1 MKNRLVLEG
10 EYLEIMLELLG
21 NRYKINSLI
30 KLVFMSFCVRNVKK
44 RAYMGR
50 KKDFIDVFFASI
62 NIKLLSH
69 PNEIEAI
76 LEVIHKLK
84 TSGWIQIIND
94 EVELLKDLK
103 DFECANDF
111 LISCRDRN
119 FNPIIEVNKLDN
131 KSFTEEVLRHV

>member
-10 EYLEIMLELLG
+10 EYLEIILELLG
-21 NRYKINSLI
+21 DRYKINSLT

-69 PNEIEAI
+69 PNEIKAI

-84 TSGWIQIIND
+84 TSGWIQIVND
-94 EVELLKDLK
+94 EVEVLKNLK
-103 DFECANDF
+103 GFECANDF

-119 FNPIIEVNKLDN
+119 LNPIIEVNKLDR